1 MSLKQL
7 PVSTVKLITSSQII
21 TSVTS
26 AVKELVENALDAGA
40 SNIDVKLEHNGL
52 DLIEVKDDG
61 CGINRA
67 DTSNMCLSHYTS
79 KINDFADLDKL
90 QSYGF
95 RGEALNALCSVAD
108 VTITTRTSED
118 EVAMTY
124 TLNMNGNVVK
134 TKPSHFG
141 KVRKQYLSSGR
152 RAAEELK
159 RAENV
164 VKSLA
169 VIHPDLRLTFC
180 HNKNLLWQKSSCT
193 TLQQSLMQVVGHSV
207 SSKLE
212 VLGHQEMELTLDI
225 MVPKKELENLASL
238 CISYIDCMMMYIN
251 HRPVRYK
258 KLEKLLLKY
267 IGKCFPG
274 QLRAHKYPYCLVSIV
289 TSPGE
294 TDVNLEPNK
303 TKVLL
308 KEEDGVL
315 SKIESMLA
323 SYYNSTDNIQQTPA
337 QASAVEENGETH
349 QRNPDLK
356 ICSQENPGKGVKRMR
371 LDNGG
376 CNDWNKS
383 DFPLNRVQ
391 NTEVVVTELGKE
403 IFQNEKG
410 ISSVNSVTDNE
421 KNLVMNDVEILNDEN
436 SNPENLGYNEL
447 LTTNASHVAN
457 EGWTVITNTKTDSNR
472 VAGNEYSH
480 RENGISIDSNVHP
493 SNLNNQTSN
502 KPCEPSNYPSD
513 LNNQSTNNDH
523 CEPSVVLPC
532 SKQSSTFEGNGIS
545 LHNGCKEIVNKFDGN
560 SVNIHNTETSLD
572 SVAAITNGAGE
583 TIAGCENNDES
594 GIKSNMELDT
604 LPVLNLDDD
613 TEFCSSIHAD
623 QVAAPVDKNSENTNY
638 NNQMIHTTSD
648 AIQSHKASAV
658 SDDVCKAADLVME
671 KWSKGQLK
679 AENGK
684 IIQGS
689 AVLLPKANATPK
701 SLDSSCISAS
711 SQMGCK
717 EQSAFTKFSRQE
729 RPKILQE
736 FPGIAFTKV
745 AEVLVNRWQNLT
757 SEERAKYEELAK
769 EMDEKRKSSK
779 LEEIEHK
786 LVSVKK
792 FYKPVSKVQRSMK
805 RAERR
810 KEIMNVS
817 LEILQENSV
826 PVQKTIDKNP
836 RPVLIGQLKP
846 SGTWLYH
853 KDKEL
858 GIVRHWALQEVV
870 HYHRLMMDHS
880 IPLKKLESSIQF
892 DESTLGAELWKVLLS
907 QSKTYDVITSAVIIT
922 SDAISKNGFRIEL
935 VEGLGK
941 TLCVL
946 TDVASTINFYGIN
959 DLKNTLELIKTHG
972 SSSLMKCR
980 SLSVVNY
987 IKGETVRI
995 VRQCPSKMEKE
1006 TLQDLIHYWHLNLSH
1021 LEASCLHGKPI
1032 FHAIKYLSEL

>member
-141 KVRKQYLSSGR
+141 KGTLVSAKHLFRNLPVRKQYLSSGR

-225 MVPKKELENLASL
+225 MVPKKELENLTSL
-238 CISYIDCMMMYIN
+238 CISYTDCMMMYIN

-308 KEEDGVL
+308 KEEVC
-315 SKIESMLA
+315 
-323 SYYNSTDNIQQTPA
+323 NIQ
-337 QASAVEENGETH
+337 
-349 QRNPDLK
+349 
-356 ICSQENPGKGVKRMR
+356 M
-371 LDNGG
+371 
-376 CNDWNKS
+376 
-383 DFPLNRVQ
+383 
-391 NTEVVVTELGKE
+391 
-403 IFQNEKG
+403 IF
-410 ISSVNSVTDNE
+410 
-421 KNLVMNDVEILNDEN
+421 
-436 SNPENLGYNEL
+436 
-447 LTTNASHVAN
+447 
-457 EGWTVITNTKTDSNR
+457 
-472 VAGNEYSH
+472 
-480 RENGISIDSNVHP
+480 
-493 SNLNNQTSN
+493 
-502 KPCEPSNYPSD
+502 
-513 LNNQSTNNDH
+513 
-523 CEPSVVLPC
+523 
-532 SKQSSTFEGNGIS
+532 S
-545 LHNGCKEIVNKFDGN
+545 L
-560 SVNIHNTETSLD
+560 
-572 SVAAITNGAGE
+572 
-583 TIAGCENNDES
+583 
-594 GIKSNMELDT
+594 
-604 LPVLNLDDD
+604 
-613 TEFCSSIHAD
+613 
-623 QVAAPVDKNSENTNY
+623 
-638 NNQMIHTTSD
+638 
-648 AIQSHKASAV
+648 
-658 SDDVCKAADLVME
+658 
-671 KWSKGQLK
+671 
-679 AENGK
+679 
-684 IIQGS
+684 
-689 AVLLPKANATPK
+689 
-701 SLDSSCISAS
+701 
-711 SQMGCK
+711 
-717 EQSAFTKFSRQE
+717 
-729 RPKILQE
+729 
-736 FPGIAFTKV
+736 
-745 AEVLVNRWQNLT
+745 
-757 SEERAKYEELAK
+757 
-769 EMDEKRKSSK
+769 
-779 LEEIEHK
+779 
-786 LVSVKK
+786 
-792 FYKPVSKVQRSMK
+792 
-805 RAERR
+805 
-810 KEIMNVS
+810 
-817 LEILQENSV
+817 
-826 PVQKTIDKNP
+826 DKNP

-941 TLCVL
+941 TFCVL
-946 TDVASTINFYGIN
+946 TDIASTINFYGIN